1 MTALL
6 KALKTL
12 KPWQVSV
19 LVAVL
24 VAAAGGTFGI
34 YALAGSS
41 GGVSLGE
48 DQQLIPVRLGDLVN
62 QVSTNGSLVF
72 PNRETLTFGSQGTVK
87 ELLVDE
93 GQQVVEGQVL
103 ARLDRST
110 IASLEKTVVQ
120 AQVDLRD
127 AQDELALAKDPHTLL
142 DIAQAEANVANAEL
156 SLHNTQEA
164 FDRLL
169 EPTSQDVTQAEA
181 AVSNAKLSLK
191 TAQEALVDLL
201 ERTPQETAQA
211 ETAVTNARLAVQDA
225 QETLDEVKE
234 GPTSGDL
241 SEARVRVESA
251 ITNQAN
257 AQGDLKLI
265 RREWNDK
272 EQAAQDVFE
281 TALEGYQG
289 VFRKWLG
296 IELSEAETDMDPGA
310 LLASWSA
317 DLTFLFD
324 PDSQLQDTNTGLASG
339 GPPVDDPGTPWS
351 EVLVYIWLNLFP
363 GQIAPTCEEVV
374 IPLGEVCIK
383 EEMDPPGI
391 STGKHG
397 KTWTRSRPRL
407 RRPSLTPKSELPTPR
422 MP

>member
-110 IASLEKTVVQ
+110 IASLEKAVVQ

-281 TALEGYQG
+281 TALDG
-289 VFRKWLG
+289 LG
-296 IELSEAETDMDPGA
+296 
-310 LLASWSA
+310 
-317 DLTFLFD
+317 
-324 PDSQLQDTNTGLASG
+324 SG
-339 GPPVDDPGTPWS
+339 
-351 EVLVYIWLNLFP
+351 
-363 GQIAPTCEEVV
+363 
-374 IPLGEVCIK
+374 
-383 EEMDPPGI
+383 
-391 STGKHG
+391 
-397 KTWTRSRPRL
+397 RP
-407 RRPSLTPKSELPTPR
+407 
-422 MP
+422 